1 MPVEQAT
8 EVGCHMQESNL
19 RRDHD
24 IVFHDDVS
32 FFLFVATYFLRGV
45 CATVLL

>member
-8 EVGCHMQESNL
+8 EVGCNMQESNL
-19 RRDHD
+19 HRDHE
-24 IVFHDDVS
+24 IVFYCDVS